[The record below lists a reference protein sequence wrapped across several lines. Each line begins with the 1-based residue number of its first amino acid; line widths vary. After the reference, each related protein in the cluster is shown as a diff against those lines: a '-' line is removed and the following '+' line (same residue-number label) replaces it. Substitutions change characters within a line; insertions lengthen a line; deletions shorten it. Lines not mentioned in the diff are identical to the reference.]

1 MTAPTHLE
9 INGTITEDDPD
20 HPGQTVR
27 VCYQRVAP
35 GFGNLPGDGTFN
47 RQRRRVVTVTNPR
60 TAKQTAIRQ
69 KLTNAVA
76 AWQQL
81 STSERAHW
89 QTIGARAALPG
100 YNAFI
105 AYHMRNH

>member
-1 MTAPTHLE
+1 MNPTHLE

-20 HPGQTVR
+20 NPGQTIR

-35 GFGNLPGDGTFN
+35 GLGNLPGDGSYN
-47 RQRRRVVTVTNPR
+47 RQRRRVVTVTNPHSE
-60 TAKQTAIRQ
+60 KQTAIRA

-81 STSERAHW
+81 STAEREQW
-89 QTIGARAALPG
+89 QTIGAHRALPG

-105 AYHMRNH
+105 ANHMRNS